1 MIVLNTLFPLFAL
14 LLLGSILKRRGITS
28 DLFLKTA
35 DRLVYYIFFPVMLF
49 WKVGGSVSSG
59 SSSTGLCLAGILAV
73 GIVFFLS
80 LAYIRY
86 GGVGSF
92 QAGSFSQ
99 AAYRFNTY
107 IGMAIV
113 VAVLGQEGVRHFGI
127 LIGFLIPV
135 INVMAVSV
143 LIWYSNQS
151 LPTGEKIRFFIK
163 ALISNPLILGCAG
176 GILVSR
182 ADISFP
188 VFLNNTFALISSVTL
203 PLALISIG
211 GTLSFSGFARFGKPA
226 LAAAGFKLLALP
238 VIGFLLL
245 HLFGVSGIPFKTGM
259 IFFCLP
265 TSTALYVLSAQ
276 LNSDLEMASTAIMIS
291 TMLSFVSLSVALIL

>member
-14 LLLGSILKRRGITS
+14 LLLGSVLKRKGLTS
-28 DLFLKTA
+28 DLFLQTA
-35 DRLVYYIFFPVMLF
+35 DKLVYYIFFPVMLF

-59 SSSTGLCLAGILAV
+59 ASSTGLCLAGILAV
-73 GIVFFLS
+73 GAVFLLS
-80 LAYIRY
+80 LVYIRY
-86 GGVGSF
+86 GVGSF

-99 AAYRFNTY
+99 ASYRFNTY

-113 VAVLGQEGVRHFGI
+113 VAVLGEEGVRHFGI
-127 LIGFLIPV
+127 LIGFLIPA

-151 LPTGEKIRFFIK
+151 LPLGEKIRFFIK
-163 ALISNPLILGCAG
+163 ALISNPLILGCVG

-182 ADISFP
+182 AGIAFP

-203 PLALISIG
+203 QLALISIG

-226 LAAAGFKLLALP
+226 VAAAGFKLLALP

-245 HLFGVSGIPFKTGM
+245 HLFGVTGIPFKTGM

-276 LNSDLEMASTAIMIS
+276 LNSDLELASTAIMIS
-291 TMLSFVSLSVALIL
+291 TMLSFVSLSVALSL